1 MLAAL
6 LALWLGVS
14 DAEAQQWRTAE
25 QPIDLS
31 VMLEPPP
38 AVPMRFISLPGIYA
52 NVHGRPKDRAALE
65 RVAQHAAVSIPAI
78 AERLGIGAGP
88 AMNIYLADDEE
99 AFDQLQPGTP
109 PDWAD
114 GTAWPHRSLIYLKAP
129 RIRPGT
135 AKPLT
140 QVLDHEITHV
150 LLGQAF
156 GRQPVPR
163 WLQEGLAQ
171 WVAGEI
177 GPDLPARI
185 GRGSWRR
192 GLFTLDE
199 LTTDFPADPSD
210 ADLAYAQSADLIAF
224 VATEYGEESIPI
236 LVQSMARGRPV
247 NAAFY
252 DATGVLASEVDAQWR
267 ARLSTGHISWAP
279 LADDFVWLGLAA
291 PLILLAFW
299 GKRRRNRKV
308 LETWEEEERKE
319 DQRMRDLLSMWDH
332 PTQN

>member
-6 LALWLGVS
+6 LALWLGTS
-14 DAEAQQWRTAE
+14 EAQQISTAE
-25 QPIDLS
+25 PPPDVS
-31 VMLEPPP
+31 VVLEPPP
-38 AVPMRFISLPGIYA
+38 PIPMRYISLPGTYA
-52 NVHGRPKDRAALE
+52 TVHGRPTDRYALE
-65 RVAQHAAVSIPAI
+65 RVADHAAESIPAI

-88 AMNIYLADDEE
+88 AMVITVADDEQ
-99 AFDQLQPGTP
+99 AFNHLQPGTP

-114 GTAWPHRSLIYLKAP
+114 GTAWPHRGLIYLKSP
-129 RIRPGT
+129 RIRPGS

-185 GRGSWRR
+185 GRGTWRR
-192 GLFTLDE
+192 DLFTLEE
-199 LTTDFPADPSD
+199 LTRDFPKDPTD

-224 VATEYGEESIPI
+224 VATEYGEDAIPT
-236 LVQSMARGRPV
+236 LVQSMASGRPV
-247 NAAFY
+247 NAAFL
-252 DATGVLASEVDAQWR
+252 DATGQLADEVDAQWR
-267 ARLSTGHISWAP
+267 ARLSRGHISLAP
-279 LADDFVWLGLAA
+279 LADDFIWLGLAA

-308 LETWEEEERKE
+308 LDEWAEEEKREDERF
-319 DQRMRDLLSMWDH
+319 RRLLAMWDH
-332 PTQN
+332 PIQK

>member
-6 LALWLGVS
+6 LTLWLGVS
-14 DAEAQQWRTAE
+14 DVEAQEWSKVDPA
-25 QPIDLS
+25 IDLS
-31 VMLEPPP
+31 LALEPPT
-38 AVPMRFISLPGIYA
+38 VPMRYVSLAGTYA
-52 NVHGRPKDRAALE
+52 TVHGRPRDKAALE
-65 RVAQHAAVSIPAI
+65 RVAEHVAVSIPAI

-88 AMNIYLADDEE
+88 TMNIYLADDEQ
-99 AFDQLQPGTP
+99 AFDQLQPGVP

-114 GTAWPHRSLIYLKAP
+114 GTAWPQRGLIYLKSP

-135 AKPLT
+135 AKPLM
-140 QVLDHEITHV
+140 QVLDHEVTHV

-156 GRQPVPR
+156 GREPVPR

-185 GRGSWRR
+185 GRGAWRR
-192 GLFTLDE
+192 DLYTLDE
-199 LTTDFPADPSD
+199 ITADFPADPSD

-224 VATEYGEESIPI
+224 VATEYGEEAIPN
-236 LVQSMARGRPV
+236 LVQALASGRPV
-247 NAAFY
+247 NAAFL
-252 DATGVLASEVDAQWR
+252 DATGELASEVDQKWR
-267 ARLSTGHISWAP
+267 ARLSSGFISFAP

-291 PLILLAFW
+291 PLILIAFW
-299 GKRRRNRKV
+299 GRRRRNKKV
-308 LETWEEEERKE
+308 LALWQDQEQREDDRLRK
-319 DQRMRDLLSMWDH
+319 LLGMWDH